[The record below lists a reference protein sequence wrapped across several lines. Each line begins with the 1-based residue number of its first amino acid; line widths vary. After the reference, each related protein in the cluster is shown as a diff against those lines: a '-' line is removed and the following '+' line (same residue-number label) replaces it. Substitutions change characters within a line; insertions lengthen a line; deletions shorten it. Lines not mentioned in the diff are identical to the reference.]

1 MYSTYISRNAL
12 FLSVFAIAACTHDST
27 TTQEASTESGSPE
40 TAFPSGTPL
49 DHPPIRSQPVK
60 PKFPCRA
67 IDAANKP
74 ILLPSPT
81 SPIFTASPF
90 GPTQGDAGTNFL
102 ARDMQIPEGDWI
114 DLPATAKFTA
124 KSPRTLRET
133 TYEGVGF
140 VRPCVDHDEEA
151 WMIGGNF
158 SAVSPGNE
166 SPGAEEWVVT
176 TLGVVR
182 YTSASLFVRTD
193 KKSIDVK
200 VTGGNASI
208 LVPSFVRLKDG
219 SDAGSLLDAGV
230 SDWIRED
237 QGFSGT
243 LSSTVSD
250 EKMAPAAISA
260 CASAAA
266 ATKAIALQLEAPDAA
281 IGVLGGQHTESRRLA
296 RGLCSVARVLV
307 AKIPDDKPN
316 APPSKMKLQA
326 AIDAAEKD
334 WRTLP

>member
-1 MYSTYISRNAL
+1 MGLRNTL
-12 FLSVFAIAACTHDST
+12 FLSVFAIAACSHDDTKTSP
-27 TTQEASTESGSPE
+27 EASAPSTSSE

-49 DHPPIRSQPVK
+49 DRPQIHSQPVK

-67 IDAANKP
+67 IDATNKP

-81 SPIFTASPF
+81 APIPT
-90 GPTQGDAGTNFL
+90 GPDAGANFL
-102 ARDMQIPEGDWI
+102 VRDMQIPEGDWL
-114 DLPATAKFTA
+114 DLPAGAKVTA

-133 TYEGVGF
+133 TYEGPGF
-140 VRPCVDHDEEA
+140 ARPCVDHDEEA
-151 WMIGGNF
+151 WMIGGSF

-166 SPGAEEWVVT
+166 SPGAEEWLIT
-176 TLGVVR
+176 PFGVVR
-182 YTSASLFVRTD
+182 YTSATLFVRLD

-208 LVPSFVRLKDG
+208 LVPSFSRLKDSG
-219 SDAGSLLDAGV
+219 DAGVALDAGT

-243 LSSTVSD
+243 LAPLLAD
-250 EKMAPAAISA
+250 DKLPAAAIAA
-260 CASAAA
+260 CATAAA
-266 ATKAIALQLEAPDAA
+266 NAKAIAIQLDAPDAA
-281 IGVLGGQHTESRRLA
+281 VGILGAAHTDARRLA

-307 AKIPDDKPN
+307 AKLPDDKPS
-316 APPSKMKLQA
+316 AQGAATTSPTSKTKLQA
-326 AIDAAEKD
+326 AIDTAEKD

>member
-1 MYSTYISRNAL
+1 M
-12 FLSVFAIAACTHDST
+12 FAIAACSHDST
-27 TTQEASTESGSPE
+27 TTSQEASVDSGPHE

-49 DHPPIRSQPVK
+49 DKPPIRSQPVK

-67 IDAANKP
+67 IDATNKP

-81 SPIFTASPF
+81 SPVPKDA
-90 GPTQGDAGTNFL
+90 DAGANFL

-151 WMIGGNF
+151 WMIGANF

-176 TLGVVR
+176 PLGVVR
-182 YTSASLFVRTD
+182 YTSASLFIRSD
-193 KKSIDVK
+193 KKTIDVK
-200 VTGGNASI
+200 VTGGNISI

-219 SDAGSLLDAGV
+219 SDAGAPLDAGV
-230 SDWIRED
+230 GDWIRED
-237 QGFSGT
+237 QGFSGS
-243 LSSTVSD
+243 LSSTISD
-250 EKMAPAAISA
+250 DKLPQAAIDA

-266 ATKAIALQLEAPDAA
+266 ATKAIAVQLEAPDASL
-281 IGVLGGQHTESRRLA
+281 GVLGGAHTEQRRLS
-296 RGLCSVARVLV
+296 RGLCSIARVLV
-307 AKIPDDKPN
+307 ARIPDDKPG
-316 APPSKMKLQA
+316 APPSKTKPKIQLVA

>member
-1 MYSTYISRNAL
+1 M
-12 FLSVFAIAACTHDST
+12 AIGACTHDDTKTSP
-27 TTQEASTESGSPE
+27 EASTEAGTE

-49 DHPPIRSQPVK
+49 DRPPTHAQPAAK

-81 SPIFTASPF
+81 SPVL
-90 GPTQGDAGTNFL
+90 QGADAGANFL
-102 ARDMQIPEGDWI
+102 VRDMQIPEGDWI

-133 TYEGVGF
+133 TFEGVGV

-158 SAVSPGNE
+158 AAISPGNE
-166 SPGAEEWVVT
+166 SPGAEEWAVT

-182 YTSASLFVRTD
+182 YTSASLFIRTD

-208 LVPSFVRLKDG
+208 LVPSFVHLKDG
-219 SDAGSLLDAGV
+219 SDAGTGLDAGV
-230 SDWIRED
+230 SDWVRED

-243 LSSTVSD
+243 LSSTLAD
-250 EKMAPAAISA
+250 EKMAPAAIDL

-266 ATKAIALQLEAPDAA
+266 ATKAIALQLEAPDAS
-281 IGVLGGQHTESRRLA
+281 IGVLGGQHTEHRRLA
-296 RGLCSVARVLV
+296 RGLCSIARVLV
-307 AKIPDDKPN
+307 AKMPDDKPN
-316 APPSKMKLQA
+316 ASSSPTSKTKLQA

>member
-1 MYSTYISRNAL
+1 MAL
-12 FLSVFAIAACTHDST
+12 FLGVLAIGACTHDAT
-27 TTQEASTESGSPE
+27 TTSPEASTEAGSQE

-49 DHPPIRSQPVK
+49 DRPPTHAQPPAK

-67 IDAANKP
+67 IDAVNKP

-81 SPIFTASPF
+81 SPVP
-90 GPTQGDAGTNFL
+90 QGADAGANFL
-102 ARDMQIPEGDWI
+102 VRDMQIPEGDWI
-114 DLPATAKFTA
+114 DLPATAKLTA
-124 KSPRTLRET
+124 KSPRTLREST
-133 TYEGVGF
+133 FEGVGI

-158 SAVSPGNE
+158 AAISPGNE

-182 YTSASLFVRTD
+182 YTSASLFIRTD
-193 KKSIDVK
+193 KKAINVK

-208 LVPSFVRLKDG
+208 LVPSFVHLKDS
-219 SDAGSLLDAGV
+219 SDAGTGLDAGV
-230 SDWIRED
+230 SDWVRED

-243 LSSTVSD
+243 LSSTLAD
-250 EKMAPAAISA
+250 EKMAPTAIDL

-266 ATKAIALQLEAPDAA
+266 ATKAIALQLEAPDAS
-281 IGVLGGQHTESRRLA
+281 IGVLGGQHTEQRRLA
-296 RGLCSVARVLV
+296 RGLCSLARVLV
-307 AKIPDDKPN
+307 AKMPDDKASAQGG
-316 APPSKMKLQA
+316 APSSPTSKTKLQA

>member
-1 MYSTYISRNAL
+1 MFT
-12 FLSVFAIAACTHDST
+12 IAACSHDDAKPS
-27 TTQEASTESGSPE
+27 QEASTDAGPHE

-49 DHPPIRSQPVK
+49 DKPPIRSQPVK

-67 IDAANKP
+67 IDASNKP

-81 SPIFTASPF
+81 SPIPKDA
-90 GPTQGDAGTNFL
+90 DAGVNFL

-158 SAVSPGNE
+158 SAISPGNE

-176 TLGVVR
+176 PFGVVR
-182 YTSASLFVRTD
+182 YTSASLFLRSD
-193 KKSIDVK
+193 KTKVDVK
-200 VTGGNASI
+200 VTGGNVSI
-208 LVPSFVRLKDG
+208 LVPAFARLKDA
-219 SDAGSLLDAGV
+219 SDAGSAQPAA
-230 SDWIRED
+230 SEWIRED
-237 QGFSGT
+237 ANFAGS
-243 LSSTVSD
+243 LSPIVAD
-250 EKMAPAAISA
+250 DKIAQAAIDA
-260 CASAAA
+260 CASAAT
-266 ATKAIALQLEAPDAA
+266 ATKAIALQLDAPDAS
-281 IGVLGGQHTESRRLA
+281 IGVLGGQHADARRLA
-296 RGLCSVARVLV
+296 RGLCSIARVIV
-307 AKIPDDKPN
+307 AKIPDDKPG
-316 APPSKMKLQA
+316 APPSKITPKIQLVA

>member
-1 MYSTYISRNAL
+1 MFT
-12 FLSVFAIAACTHDST
+12 IAGCTQNDAKPS
-27 TTQEASTESGSPE
+27 QEASTESGSPE

-49 DHPPIRSQPVK
+49 DHPPIRTQPVK

-81 SPIFTASPF
+81 SPVPNGA
-90 GPTQGDAGTNFL
+90 DAGANFL

-176 TLGVVR
+176 TLGVIR
-182 YTSASLFVRTD
+182 YTSASLAIRSD
-193 KKSIDVK
+193 KKSIDVI

-219 SDAGSLLDAGV
+219 SDAGSAPDAGV
-230 SDWIRED
+230 SDWIRKD
-237 QGFSGT
+237 QGFSGS
-243 LSSTVSD
+243 LSSTLSD
-250 EKMAPAAISA
+250 DKMAPAAIDA

-281 IGVLGGQHTESRRLA
+281 VGVLGGAHTESRRLA

-307 AKIPDDKPN
+307 AKLPDDKPS
-316 APPSKMKLQA
+316 APVTATSPNNTKAKLQA

>member
-1 MYSTYISRNAL
+1 M
-12 FLSVFAIAACTHDST
+12 FAIAACSHDDAKSS
-27 TTQEASTESGSPE
+27 QEAGGAEAGTE

-49 DHPPIRSQPVK
+49 DKPPIRSQPVK

-67 IDAANKP
+67 IDAQNKP

-81 SPIFTASPF
+81 SPIPKDA
-90 GPTQGDAGTNFL
+90 DAGANFL
-102 ARDMQIPEGDWI
+102 VRDMQIPEGDWI
-114 DLPATAKFTA
+114 DLPATAKLTA

-133 TYEGVGF
+133 TYEGVGI

-182 YTSASLFVRTD
+182 YTSASVFIRTD

-200 VTGGNASI
+200 VTSGNASI
-208 LVPSFVRLKDG
+208 LVPSFVRFKDG
-219 SDAGSLLDAGV
+219 SDAGAALDAGV

-237 QGFSGT
+237 QGFSGVLTST
-243 LSSTVSD
+243 LSD
-250 EKMAPAAISA
+250 DKMAQAAIDA

-266 ATKAIALQLEAPDAA
+266 ATKAIALQRLPVRKMRRYPSRSPTRPNTSISAA
-281 IGVLGGQHTESRRLA
+281 
-296 RGLCSVARVLV
+296 
-307 AKIPDDKPN
+307 
-316 APPSKMKLQA
+316 
-326 AIDAAEKD
+326 
-334 WRTLP
+334 

>member
-1 MYSTYISRNAL
+1 MHLTSISRSAL
-12 FLSVFAIAACTHDST
+12 FLSAFAIVACSHDDAKPSVEIRS
-27 TTQEASTESGSPE
+27 EAGSE

-49 DHPPIRSQPVK
+49 DRPPIRSQPVK

-67 IDAANKP
+67 IDAENKP

-81 SPIFTASPF
+81 SPIPKDA
-90 GPTQGDAGTNFL
+90 DAGANFL
-102 ARDMQIPEGDWI
+102 VRDMQIPEGDWI
-114 DLPATAKFTA
+114 DLSATAKLTA

-158 SAVSPGNE
+158 TAISPGNE

-176 TLGVVR
+176 PLGVVR
-182 YTSASLFVRTD
+182 YTSASLFIRSE
-193 KKSIDVK
+193 KNRIDVK
-200 VTGGNASI
+200 VTGGNVSI
-208 LVPSFVRLKDG
+208 LVPSFVRLKDA
-219 SDAGSLLDAGV
+219 SDAGSAQDAGV

-237 QGFSGT
+237 ANFSGS
-243 LSSTVSD
+243 LSSAISD
-250 EKMAPAAISA
+250 DKMAQAAIDV
-260 CASAAA
+260 CASAAS
-266 ATKAIALQLEAPDAA
+266 ATKAIAEQLEAPDAA
-281 IGVLGGQHTESRRLA
+281 IGVLGGEHTEARRLA
-296 RGLCSVARVLV
+296 RGLCSIARVLV
-307 AKIPDDKPN
+307 AKIPDDKAG
-316 APPSKMKLQA
+316 APSSKTKPKIQLVA